1 MKNRIKELRE
11 NKGISQ
17 AALAKYSGVVRS
29 AMCQYESGARQIPDA
44 IKIKLAD
51 YFGVS
56 VDYLLGRTDKKES
69 DPFEEK
75 YPSEDIFYLP
85 IYATVAAGFNKYIN
99 ENDFDGEMQEVP
111 TSIARGHRK
120 DDLFVFEVM
129 GDSMVPKFLP
139 GDRVLVVRTSS
150 VDSGDTAIISYNGY
164 EEGTIKKVQYEPGC
178 DYVDLI
184 PANPK
189 YDPIRLQGD
198 DLETC
203 RVVGKVIY
211 LFRKI

>member
-1 MKNRIKELRE
+1 MERLRELRKEHKKTQAQMASRLGITQQAYATYE
-11 NKGISQ
+11 NDKAQPPLDI
-17 AALAKYSGVVRS
+17 AK
-29 AMCQYESGARQIPDA
+29 
-44 IKIKLAD
+44 KLAD
-51 YFGVS
+51 YFKVS
-56 VDYLLGRTDKKES
+56 VDYLLGRTNNKER
-69 DPFEEK
+69 DPFEDK

-85 IYATVAAGFNKYIN
+85 IYAQVAAGFNKYIDK
-99 ENDFDGEMQEVP
+99 NDFDGELQEVP
-111 TSIARGHRK
+111 SSLARGHRK

-129 GDSMVPKFLP
+129 GDSMFPKFLP
-139 GDRVLVVRTSS
+139 GDRVLVARTSS
-150 VDSGDTAIISYNGY
+150 VDSGDIAIISYNGY

-184 PANPK
+184 PTNPK

>member
-1 MKNRIKELRE
+1 MENLRKLRKQANLTMKQLGKIIGAAESTISLYEKGSRE
-11 NKGISQ
+11 
-17 AALAKYSGVVRS
+17 
-29 AMCQYESGARQIPDA
+29 PDNA
-44 IKIKLAD
+44 TLKKLAD

-129 GDSMVPKFLP
+129 GDSMIPKFLP